1 MKKFSYKGVT
11 DRLYSPYS
19 NHSNGSRKSNYSV
32 PNRLNSNN
40 SSGNASPNVR
50 QASPAL
56 SKNSRT
62 STQNSVI

>member
-32 PNRLNSNN
+32 PNKIGSHN
-40 SSGNASPNVR
+40 SSGNASPNIR
-50 QASPAL
+50 NASPNF
-56 SKNSRT
+56 SKNSRN
-62 STQNSVI
+62 ST

>member
-19 NHSNGSRKSNYSV
+19 NHSNASRKSNHSV

-40 SSGNASPNVR
+40 SSG
-50 QASPAL
+50 
-56 SKNSRT
+56 
-62 STQNSVI
+62 

>member
-50 QASPAL
+50 
-56 SKNSRT
+56 
-62 STQNSVI
+62 